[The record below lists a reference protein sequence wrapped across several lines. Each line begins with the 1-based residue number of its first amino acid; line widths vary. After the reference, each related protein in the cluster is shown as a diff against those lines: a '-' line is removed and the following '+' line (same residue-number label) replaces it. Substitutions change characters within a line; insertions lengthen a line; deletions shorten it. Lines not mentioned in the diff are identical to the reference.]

1 MKYTLIK
8 IILVFL
14 SFLSFLKADH
24 KDVLIQE
31 KRIYKSIPSLDLN
44 KSISKSVI
52 PSYVLMNKKRVSYID
67 SETKDINKFQK
78 VKLIDVVLE
87 SISNSDLLKAA
98 REKVVQT
105 KLRHE
110 NAKSGFYPTLKAQYS
125 MSRTRHTPG
134 KEGKAGV
141 NAEESE
147 PDHKYEY
154 WQDRSYKITLKQNL
168 FAGGANYYDI
178 KSIYEKLEV
187 AKNQYKITL
196 NDEIKK
202 ATNAYFGV
210 VFSNRAVIVNERNF
224 KKLNKILQITT
235 IKYESGALSL
245 GDITSIKANVANAK
259 TKLLKVKSKFLQAI
273 KYYEYIVGINFV
285 KTLPYEKNFDID
297 FPDFDSLY
305 KRSLAQ
311 NKNLINY
318 YKSISAEKYRL
329 KNAKA
334 IFSPTLDF
342 TLSYERL
349 LENKDFEKDSFEQTG
364 DLVGELKLSYNIYN
378 GGVDK
383 NKVLKSLS
391 IIRELNYKLNEE
403 IRKIKWNLSKLYT
416 SVSSVK
422 EALKSN
428 TNEVI
433 SSREMV
439 RANWESFELG
449 EKDLQT
455 LIQGQRQL
463 NKAELE
469 LVHHEK
475 SFANDLFTVL
485 DLSGDLSSFFDLD
498 PTKSKFIDFNK
509 SYYKKITYIKTDN
522 TKLELKKQKDLNVIL
537 ENKEKDKTT
546 IEKKSTLDNIKEF
559 IDKFLKF
566 EENTYILEI
575 SSFDNIYA
583 AVEFIN
589 INEIDEISFPYDVL
603 NNYKISTRI
612 AYSNY
617 KTFEEAQLDL
627 KILSEKH
634 LSKMFTIKKVKYINE
649 LYLKYISGLNIK
661 KEKTVEIVKVIEKTL
676 EIEKKLYVSNP
687 SFKKKFLSTNDN
699 FYTINI
705 ASFTS
710 LNKLSLVNKKLNI
723 ENSSL
728 FFNYGDSSKLIKLVY
743 GVFPTYE
750 DANIELKKI
759 KGDYFPVIEKIKFV
773 KKLYYS
779 NLDINKEIKTKSKMI
794 IKTKKY
800 KRLKNT
806 TNDFSKTFMSSPENH
821 YSIYLVSFTSIDL
834 AEKFRKDHKIVNN
847 SLLVKSIESNI
858 YVMYGLYSTYK
869 EAEDALSNLSDKL
882 RINKPFIQKL
892 KRAQVFFRNNGFIK

>member
-1 MKYTLIK
+1 MKYILIK
-8 IILVFL
+8 TILVFL
-14 SFLSFLKADH
+14 SLFSLLKAEH
-24 KDVLIQE
+24 KNDLIQE
-31 KRIYKSIPSLDLN
+31 KRIYKFMSSLDLN
-44 KSISKSVI
+44 KSISKSEI
-52 PSYVLMNKKRVSYID
+52 PSYVLINKKRVSYID

-105 KLRHE
+105 QLRHE

-125 MSRTRHTPG
+125 MSKTRHTPG
-134 KEGKAGV
+134 PEGKAGV
-141 NAEESE
+141 NGEEAE
-147 PDHKYEY
+147 PDQKYES
-154 WQDRSYKITLKQNL
+154 WNDRSYKITLKQNL

-202 ATNAYFGV
+202 ATKAYFGV
-210 VFSNRAVIVNERNF
+210 VFSNRSVIVNERNF

-235 IKYESGALSL
+235 IKYENGALSL

-285 KTLPYEKNFDID
+285 KTLPYEKNFDIE
-297 FPDFDSLY
+297 FPNFDSLY

-455 LIQGQRQL
+455 LLQGQRQL

-475 SFANDLFTVL
+475 SFANDFFTIL

-498 PTKSKFIDFNK
+498 PDKSKFIDFNK
-509 SYYKKITYIKTDN
+509 SYYKDITYVQTDN
-522 TKLELKKQKDLNVIL
+522 IKLKKQKDLNVIL
-537 ENKEKDKTT
+537 EAKAKEKID
-546 IEKKSTLDNIKEF
+546 IEKKSILENIKDF

-566 EENTYILEI
+566 KENTY
-575 SSFDNIYA
+575 
-583 AVEFIN
+583 
-589 INEIDEISFPYDVL
+589 
-603 NNYKISTRI
+603 
-612 AYSNY
+612 
-617 KTFEEAQLDL
+617 
-627 KILSEKH
+627 
-634 LSKMFTIKKVKYINE
+634 
-649 LYLKYISGLNIK
+649 
-661 KEKTVEIVKVIEKTL
+661 
-676 EIEKKLYVSNP
+676 
-687 SFKKKFLSTNDN
+687 
-699 FYTINI
+699 
-705 ASFTS
+705 
-710 LNKLSLVNKKLNI
+710 
-723 ENSSL
+723 
-728 FFNYGDSSKLIKLVY
+728 
-743 GVFPTYE
+743 
-750 DANIELKKI
+750 
-759 KGDYFPVIEKIKFV
+759 
-773 KKLYYS
+773 
-779 NLDINKEIKTKSKMI
+779 
-794 IKTKKY
+794 
-800 KRLKNT
+800 
-806 TNDFSKTFMSSPENH
+806 
-821 YSIYLVSFTSIDL
+821 
-834 AEKFRKDHKIVNN
+834 
-847 SLLVKSIESNI
+847 
-858 YVMYGLYSTYK
+858 
-869 EAEDALSNLSDKL
+869 
-882 RINKPFIQKL
+882 
-892 KRAQVFFRNNGFIK
+892 